1 MIFGVGIDLVEVSR
15 IRETFHR
22 FGDRFR
28 RRVFTES
35 EAAFCETLADPPD
48 GRAGKYL
55 SYAARFAA
63 KEAFSKALGTGL
75 RGAIGW
81 SEIQV
86 NDNERRR
93 PSITVTGRA
102 QRLLGNR
109 RVHVSLSHTDS
120 YATAVVV
127 IEEA

>member
-1 MIFGVGIDLVEVSR
+1 MRFTASESHSKFGE
-15 IRETFHR
+15 
-22 FGDRFR
+22 RFR
-28 RRVFTES
+28 RRIFTDS
-35 EAAFCETLADPPD
+35 EVAFCETLADPPD

-86 NDNERRR
+86 NDNERMR

-102 QRLLGNR
+102 QRFLGNR
-109 RVHVSLSHTDS
+109 RVYVSLSHTDNC
-120 YATAVVV
+120 ATAVVV

>member
-15 IRETFHR
+15 IRETLLR

-28 RRVFTES
+28 RRIFTAPEV
-35 EAAFCETLADPPD
+35 AFCETLAD
-48 GRAGKYL
+48 KYL

-86 NDNERRR
+86 NDNERTR
-93 PSITVTGRA
+93 PSISVTGRA
-102 QRLLGNR
+102 ERLLGNR
-109 RVHVSLSHTDS
+109 RVHVSLSHTSD